1 MLVCKY
7 DCMCMSGII
16 SDLLATLMCHAF
28 RRIVHLRVR
37 ARGPLALTCL
47 PVDLYVCYGHCLS
60 FSRLQSL
67 VLATEKMK
75 PSALYS
81 AGQEALDLAG
91 RFFTQLAA
99 SLQVTCQGAQGRHM
113 PSRELGSRLVWLH
126 LYATP

>member
-1 MLVCKY
+1 
-7 DCMCMSGII
+7 MSGII
-16 SDLLATLMCHAF
+16 SDLLATLMCHAY

-37 ARGPLALTCL
+37 ARGPLALACL